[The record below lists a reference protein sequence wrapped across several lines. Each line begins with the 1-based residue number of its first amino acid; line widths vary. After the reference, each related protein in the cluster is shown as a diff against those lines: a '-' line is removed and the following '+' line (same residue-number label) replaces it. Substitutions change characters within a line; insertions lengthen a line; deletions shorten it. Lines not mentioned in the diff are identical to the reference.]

1 MLLNRQITSTT
12 NPNVITPLIATSDY
26 ELALGEIAP
35 LRIVDSQYNIKEL
48 SKVGAGVSVSNSWN
62 VENATN
68 AQAIEGLKS
77 YNTYT
82 LSAKYSYSEMRA
94 LNFQENMGVSYQEA
108 LDSVCDIALGFK
120 NRDLVLHGVLA
131 NEGLLANSDEIQL
144 SSAWKSLDSGKLLQ
158 EILSAIAELRNNQ
171 ANQIEEITI
180 LMPYELSSYIEL
192 LLLNTST
199 FLNSGSTETLSS
211 ALQMLIKKS
220 IGIEVK
226 IGYDAT
232 LIDSSNNYQML
243 IVATKRTQVSND
255 KLMQNVNA
263 LMSNTL
269 QARSDLTAQ
278 TNPAYNGYMSGYQF
292 IKATSG
298 IVTREKSS
306 VILKQTLN

>member
-12 NPNVITPLIATSDY
+12 NPNIITPLIATSDY
-26 ELALGEIAP
+26 EMALGEVAT
-35 LRIVDSQYNIKEL
+35 LRVVDSSYNIKEI

-62 VENATN
+62 VENAIS
-68 AQAIEGLKS
+68 AQVIEGMKTFS
-77 YNTYT
+77 TYT
-82 LSAKYSYSEMRA
+82 LSAKYSYSELKA

-108 LDSVCDIALGFK
+108 LDSVCDVALGFK
-120 NRDLVLHGVLA
+120 NRDLVLHGVSA
-131 NEGLLANSDEIQL
+131 NEGLVSASDEIQL

-158 EILSAIAELRNNQ
+158 EIMNAISELRYKQ

-199 FLNSGSTETLSS
+199 FLNSGSTETLTS
-211 ALQMLIKKS
+211 ALQTLIKKA

-232 LIDSSNNYQML
+232 LIDASSNYQML
-243 IVATKRTQVSND
+243 IVATKRKQVSND
-255 KLMQNVNA
+255 KFMQTTNA
-263 LMSNTL
+263 LLSNTL
-269 QARSDLTAQ
+269 QARSELISQ
-278 TNPAYNGYMSGYQF
+278 TNPAYNGYLSGYQYV
-292 IKATSG
+292 KGTSG
-298 IVTREKSS
+298 IVTRDKAS